1 MKTYNKIAVSKLV
14 ARFDNELKTILMN
27 DLKAIKAVKNEILNS
42 INVGLN
48 QDGLSA
54 A

>member
-1 MKTYNKIAVSKLV
+1 MKAQKQTSVSKLV

-27 DLKAIKAVKNEILNS
+27 DLKNARNAKDQLLNS
-42 INVGLN
+42 IKESIGNR
-48 QDGLSA
+48 LSA